1 MDPLFVAPLRL
12 VFCAE
17 FWKGW
22 ATCGGWLNTCWS
34 GEACGNW
41 PPVVGLGMVLAEGT
55 PWAVYSAAQC
65 EESSYCRLDRD
76 CCCLQCMAWVHPEK
90 AVAAGLGT

>member
-1 MDPLFVAPLRL
+1 
-12 VFCAE
+12 
-17 FWKGW
+17 
-22 ATCGGWLNTCWS
+22 
-34 GEACGNW
+34 
-41 PPVVGLGMVLAEGT
+41 MVLAEGT